1 VRVLAIVHDA
11 DAGPGVFAEAI
22 AARGAALDCWEI
34 PAGGPPPRDARAYEA
49 VLALGG
55 AAHPDQQALN
65 PWLGTEV
72 SLLSDLL
79 EAQTPVL
86 GVCLGAELLAAAAG
100 GGARAMQRPEVG
112 WFDVRVTETGVDDP
126 LLGPLAPE
134 FEALGW
140 HSYALALPPG
150 TAALACSEACPQ
162 AFRVGAAAWGIQ
174 FHAEVTLTD
183 LVAWVDHERSPE
195 EAAAPGVDQDEL
207 RARSVEHIER
217 WNELGRRLCGRF
229 LDAALRA

>member
-1 VRVLAIVHDA
+1 MRVLAIVHDA

-22 AARGAALDCWEI
+22 AGGGAALDCWDL
-34 PAGGPPPRDARAYEA
+34 PAGGPPPRDPLAYDA

-55 AAHPDQQALN
+55 AAHPDQEALH
-65 PWLGTEV
+65 PWLHREV

-79 EAQTPVL
+79 KARTPVL

-100 GGARAMQRPEVG
+100 GGACRMRRPEVG
-112 WFDVRVTETGVDDP
+112 WFDVRVTEAGVDDP
-126 LLGPLAPE
+126 LLGALAPG
-134 FEALGW
+134 FEALEW
-140 HSYALALPPG
+140 HSYALVLPPG
-150 TAALACSEACPQ
+150 TAALACSEYCPQ

-183 LVAWVDHERSPE
+183 LAAWIDHERSPE
-195 EAAAPGVDQDEL
+195 EADALGFEQGEL
-207 RARSVEHIER
+207 RARSAERIGR
-217 WNELGRRLCGRF
+217 WNELGRQLCGRF